1 MVKIG
6 LSIYLMKERMIPI
19 TCPHCGH
26 VFEIKRD
33 TVVIAQMDSVAR
45 IRLNDGSYFMHQCQ
59 KCKSMFYLYYPFLY
73 RDPKKKFNL
82 VLTQQKNI
90 DNLCEDERV
99 VLCHSVSQFLLAF
112 KIYDQ
117 CLNPKL
123 VLVKKKQLEKKLGRS
138 IKFDYYDKKNGCLWF
153 EDKAI
158 SLTKEECKEI
168 LIL

>member
-1 MVKIG
+1 
-6 LSIYLMKERMIPI
+6 MIPV

-33 TVVIAQMDSVAR
+33 TVVIAQMDTVAKK
-45 IRLNDGSYFMHQCQ
+45 RLDDGSYFMHQCQ

-90 DNLCEDERV
+90 DNLSEDERV
-99 VLCHSVSQFLLAF
+99 VLCHSVTQFLLAF

-117 CLNPKL
+117 CLNP
-123 VLVKKKQLEKKLGRS
+123 VMVINKKKMLEKKLRHS
-138 IKFDYYDKKNGCLWF
+138 IKFDYYDKKNHCLWF
-153 EDKAI
+153 EDVAV
-158 SLTKEECKEI
+158 SLTEKECKEI

>member
-1 MVKIG
+1 
-6 LSIYLMKERMIPI
+6 MKERMIPV

-59 KCKSMFYLYYPFLY
+59 DCKSMFYLYYPFLY

-82 VLTQQKNI
+82 VLTEQKSI
-90 DNLCEDERV
+90 DNLCEDEQV

-117 CLNPKL
+117 CLNPKM
-123 VLVKKKQLEKKLGRS
+123 VLMKKNLLENKLGRS
-138 IKFDYYDKKNGCLWF
+138 IKFDYFDAKNHCLWF
-153 EDKAI
+153 EDVAV
-158 SLTKEECKEI
+158 SLSEKECKEI

>member
-1 MVKIG
+1 
-6 LSIYLMKERMIPI
+6 MKERMIPI

-45 IRLNDGSYFMHQCQ
+45 KRLNDGSYFMHQCQ
-59 KCKSMFYLYYPFLY
+59 KCKSMFFLYYPFLY

-82 VLTQQKNI
+82 VLTEQKRI
-90 DNLCEDERV
+90 DNLSEDERV

-117 CLNPKL
+117 CLDPKL
-123 VLVKKKQLEKKLGRS
+123 VLVKKKQLEKRLGHS
-138 IKFDYYDKKNGCLWF
+138 IKFDYYDKKNRCLWF
-153 EDKAI
+153 EDIAV
-158 SLTKEECKEI
+158 SLTDEECKEI